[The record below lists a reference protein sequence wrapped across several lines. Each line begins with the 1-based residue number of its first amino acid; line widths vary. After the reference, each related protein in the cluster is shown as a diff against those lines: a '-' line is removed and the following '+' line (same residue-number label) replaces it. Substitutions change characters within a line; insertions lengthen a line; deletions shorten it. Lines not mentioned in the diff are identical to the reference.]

1 MGLGSWFSPKNG
13 EGAMFKTIVIATDL
27 SLASDRVIRCLPEL
41 RAWGVKEAVL
51 VHAFGLRHLVD
62 MEKGLAKMA
71 EPKLA
76 EQKATLQARG
86 FRIDVEVAPRSPS
99 LEVNRIA
106 KERDASLIVVGSH
119 GATLSSEVLLGGAA
133 LAILERAE
141 LPVLVLRVRVYDEEA
156 QKRCEVACKDL
167 TKHILFATDFSDN
180 AERAFGYLEKVVEQG
195 AKRVTLLHV
204 QSKTRFRKHLEDRLE
219 EFNKIDHARLERL
232 KAELVRKGVGEVDIF
247 IPYGFPIQEIL
258 RFADERD
265 PSLIVMG
272 SQGRGFISQI
282 FLGSVSY
289 NVVRNSPIPVLVV
302 PPLR

>member
-1 MGLGSWFSPKNG
+1 
-13 EGAMFKTIVIATDL
+13 MFKTIVIATDL
-27 SLASDRVIRCLPEL
+27 SLASDHVIGCLREL

-62 MEKGLAKMA
+62 MATAFAKTA

-76 EQKATLQARG
+76 EQKAVLQARG
-86 FRIDVEVAPRSPS
+86 FRTDVEFAPRSPS

-106 KERDASLIVVGSH
+106 KEREASFIVVGSH

-141 LPVLVLRVRVYDEEA
+141 LPVLVIRVKVYDEEA
-156 QKRCEVACKDL
+156 KKRCEVACEDL

-180 AERAFGYLEKVVEQG
+180 AERAFGYLEKIVEQG

-204 QSKTRFRKHLEDRLE
+204 QSKTRFRKYLEDRLG
-219 EFNKIDHARLERL
+219 EFNKIDQGRLERL
-232 KAELVRKGVGEVDIF
+232 KAELLGKGAGKVDIF

-258 RFADERD
+258 RFADESD